1 MTNKLIR
8 LTETD
13 LHNIVEESV
22 KQILNEAY
30 NSDLY
35 HFTNLEGLYGILES
49 NCLSLSVSADDD
61 YDDSN
66 EVICLSRTGN
76 PYIGYCPNTDYDLI
90 FRLTLDTNKMLSSI
104 RNIKIT
110 PWSMNNPRTTLER
123 DYWKGTQKYKSVS
136 DYEERLYNNNIK
148 PLNKYCKSI
157 DVFPLYQGE
166 KFDSEQKK
174 ILKQLKNDFPQWKK
188 IFNFGYRRKK
198 Q

>member
-1 MTNKLIR
+1 MNKKIIK
-8 LTETD
+8 LTEAD
-13 LHNIVEESV
+13 LHNIVKKS
-22 KQILNEAY
+22 ISHIINEAY

-35 HFTNLEGLYGILES
+35 HFTNLDSLYGILES
-49 NCLSLSVSADDD
+49 NCLSLSVNADDD

-76 PYIGYCPNTDYDLI
+76 PYIDYCPNTDYDLI

-110 PWSMNNPRTTLER
+110 PWSMNNPRTSLTR
-123 DYWKGTQKYKSVS
+123 DWEGNQKYRSVS
-136 DYEERLYNNNIK
+136 DYEERLYNNNIE
-148 PLNKYCKSI
+148 PLNEYCKSI

-166 KFDSEQKK
+166 KFDSEQKE